1 MKALLSCVL
10 ILHVAIAKA
19 LIAGGGGELVEFS
32 FTQQQVYGKYISR
45 DGIHGI
51 TFFSGVDDYLLIS
64 TVSGE
69 TLIETSPITER
80 DGKKLRAVYIMGREY
95 LQQSSSSHSDQ
106 PVDHNTPL
114 SDALQELLHVEE
126 VGLLEET
133 AKAIGQKG
141 LTGKNTPA
149 AMPFFIFALRVTQ
162 LSAEGND
169 NVFTRNT
176 TRLRRAT
183 CRNTCPPCPNDNC
196 FGMCGKGCSCWSWV
210 CGDCCWHTG
219 CYYHDKCCAEQFFQT
234 RCLIPLGFDCNKPYS
249 C

>member
-10 ILHVAIAKA
+10 ILHVPIAKS
-19 LIAGGGGELVEFS
+19 LITGGGELVEFS
-32 FTQQQVYGKYISR
+32 FTQRQVYGKYISR

-69 TLIETSPITER
+69 NLIETSPITER

-95 LQQSSSSHSDQ
+95 LQQSGSSHSDQ

-176 TRLRRAT
+176 TRLRRAS
-183 CRNTCPPCPNDNC
+183 CMNTCPPCPNDNC

-210 CGDCCWHTG
+210 CGDCCWHVG
-219 CYYHDKCCAEQFFQT
+219 CYYHDKCCAEQFIQT
-234 RCLIPLGFDCNKPYS
+234 RCLFPFGFHCDKPYS